1 MRFIHETYP
10 SGGKYASRQTLAIT
24 KIEVIDLL
32 ACSDIHKLLSE
43 YQLDGEPERKNT
55 HMVSNT
61 INYEVN
67 FVFVYYLHN
76 TDVVVK
82 KVISQ
87 RLIFLL
93 ADCKESRVLFF
104 ECINVCVYISLVR
117 SRA

>member
-55 HMVSNT
+55 HMVSNNDIFT
-61 INYEVN
+61 TRLQRKEG
-67 FVFVYYLHN
+67 FVFRVY
-76 TDVVVK
+76 
-82 KVISQ
+82 Q
-87 RLIFLL
+87 
-93 ADCKESRVLFF
+93 CM
-104 ECINVCVYISLVR
+104 CVYFFGSL
-117 SRA
+117 